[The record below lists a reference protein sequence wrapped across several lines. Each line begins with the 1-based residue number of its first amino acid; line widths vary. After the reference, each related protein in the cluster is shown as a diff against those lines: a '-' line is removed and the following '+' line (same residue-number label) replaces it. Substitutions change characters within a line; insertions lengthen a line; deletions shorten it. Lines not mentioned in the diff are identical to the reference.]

1 MDKKSIVF
9 GVLATVAASTVSAN
23 GPTDVDLT
31 KEKQTQAEV
40 ITQLIGSVEQVMM
53 MPECTV
59 KEA

>member
-9 GVLATVAASTVSAN
+9 GVLATVAASAVSAN
-23 GPTDVDLT
+23 VSTDMDLA
-31 KEKQTQAEV
+31 KEKQTQADV
-40 ITQLIGSVEQVMM
+40 ITQLIGSVEPVMM